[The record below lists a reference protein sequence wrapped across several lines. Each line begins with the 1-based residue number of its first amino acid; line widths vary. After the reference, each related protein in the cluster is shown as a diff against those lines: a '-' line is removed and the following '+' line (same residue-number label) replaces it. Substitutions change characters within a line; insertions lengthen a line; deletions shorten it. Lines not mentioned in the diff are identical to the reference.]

1 MIDYSLILKI
11 KYPNIRY
18 AITDNDYKTIIWD
31 NKITYKPTKEEL
43 DSQWEEVLIIIKKE
57 QCKSDAKQLIAKY
70 DFAVLP
76 DRSKDIE
83 NINEIISY
91 RDSLLSLIKNPIE
104 NPEFP
109 NPPEVIWK

>member
-1 MIDYSLILKI
+1 MIDYTLILTT
-11 KYPNIRY
+11 KYKG
-18 AITDNDYKTIIWD
+18 TKWSFDGYKYEGLEWYGD
-31 NKITYKPTKEEL
+31 DPKPTKEEL

-91 RDSLLSLIKNPIE
+91 RDSLLLLIKNPIE

-109 NPPEVIWK
+109 TPPEVIWK

>member
-1 MIDYSLILKI
+1 MIDYSLILSI
-11 KYPNIRY
+11 NY
-18 AITDNDYKTIIWD
+18 AKKRWVLVGNTYDGLEWYDNSP
-31 NKITYKPTKEEL
+31 KPTKEEL
-43 DSQWEEVLIIIKKE
+43 DSQWEEVLSTTKK
-57 QCKSDAKQLIAKY
+57 QNCKSDAKQLIAKY

-109 NPPEVIWK
+109 TPPEVIWK

>member
-1 MIDYSLILKI
+1 MIDYNVLALFNLI
-11 KYPNIRY
+11 PNCEFAWTGTEWEGLEWLDERPC
-18 AITDNDYKTIIWD
+18 
-31 NKITYKPTKEEL
+31 PTKEE
-43 DSQWEEVLIIIKKE
+43 WENEKARLIAQQPLKE
-57 QCKSDAKQLIAKY
+57 CKEKAKQLIAKY

-91 RDSLLSLIKNPIE
+91 RDSLLLLIKNPIE

-109 NPPEVIWK
+109 TPPEVIWK

>member
-1 MIDYSLILKI
+1 MIDYSLILTI
-11 KYPNIRY
+11 N
-18 AITDNDYKTIIWD
+18 YKGKRWSLD
-31 NKITYKPTKEEL
+31 GESYEGLNWLDESPKPTKEEL
-43 DSQWEEVLIIIKKE
+43 DSQWEEVLSITKK
-57 QCKSDAKQLIAKY
+57 QDCKSDAKQLIAKY

-109 NPPEVIWK
+109 TPPEVIWK

>member
-1 MIDYSLILKI
+1 MKNEDYNTLEWLSEDEKPSKEFLDLEIEKMIVEKKIL
-11 KYPNIRY
+11 
-18 AITDNDYKTIIWD
+18 
-31 NKITYKPTKEEL
+31 L
-43 DSQWEEVLIIIKKE
+43 
-57 QCKSDAKQLIAKY
+57 CKSDAKQLIAKY

-91 RDSLLSLIKNPIE
+91 RDTLLSLIKNPIE

-109 NPPEVIWK
+109 TPPEVIWKS